1 MANPQPKLASTE
13 DLVRLRDE
21 IAINAMNA
29 MVIAKGWGYTDGDG
43 KRQSWATMREYSNAA
58 YHFADEMLAARERK

>member
-13 DLVRLRDE
+13 DIVRLRDE
-21 IAINAMNA
+21 IAMNA
-29 MVIAKGWGYTDGDG
+29 MVIAKGWGDTDGDG
-43 KRQSWATMREYSNAA
+43 KRHSWTTMREYSNAA